1 MKWHREK
8 QNIYVYRKLCLCVDA
23 KLTINIGVIFQ
34 HTLNF
39 AGVQIFLS
47 LKDYDWG

>member
-1 MKWHREK
+1 MKWHEREAK
-8 QNIYVYRKLCLCVDA
+8 FLCLWKLCLCVDA

-47 LKDYDWG
+47 LKDYD